1 MKGDKMAKRSSFGS
15 MVRRR
20 LSDITNS
27 QPQPKSPSF
36 PEKLPPDAASAKE
49 YIDHLVKEKMA
60 LVKLIQDKNKIIE
73 LSGIE
78 IQNLRNCLQKMQLQN
93 WNLAQSNSHM
103 LAELNLGKER
113 LKALQH
119 EVVCKEALL
128 KTKNLQLKE
137 EVDVQKTEFQEPEV
151 VTKGSGINEDTRS
164 CNASRRRRLSRSR
177 SLGSSTISQQHA
189 EKEAV
194 VSKRRCL
201 RRQSASSR
209 IRHEE
214 PTDNLFEID
223 DAKFPVVVPSD
234 RPTHEVGPCSLLTSS
249 IEGVLTD
256 GSCVSGLEAEA
267 RRTSIA
273 RPSRKA
279 VEKVQ
284 SYKERPINVKMRR
297 PE

>member
-1 MKGDKMAKRSSFGS
+1 MKGDKMAKRSSFGN

-27 QPQPKSPSF
+27 LPQNKSPSV
-36 PEKLPPDAASAKE
+36 PEKNPRDAVSAKE
-49 YIDHLVKEKMA
+49 FIDHLVKEKMA

-103 LAELNLGKER
+103 LAEVNLGKER

-119 EVVCKEALL
+119 EVICKEAVL
-128 KTKNLQLKE
+128 KTKDLQLKE
-137 EVDVQKTEFQEPEV
+137 KERANAQKAEFHEPEI
-151 VTKGSGINEDTRS
+151 VTKP
-164 CNASRRRRLSRSR
+164 CNASRRHLSRSR
-177 SLGSSTISQQHA
+177 SLGNSTVSQHHA
-189 EKEAV
+189 EKEAAV

-209 IRHEE
+209 VRHADEAKE
-214 PTDNLFEID
+214 SLFEID
-223 DAKFPVVVPSD
+223 DAKFPVDDLVPLN
-234 RPTHEVGPCSLLTSS
+234 RKTTPEVESVYNNYVP
-249 IEGVLTD
+249 EMEV
-256 GSCVSGLEAEA
+256 EA
-267 RRTSIA
+267 RRTSIGG
-273 RPSRKA
+273 RPLRRA

-284 SYKERPINVKMRR
+284 CYKEKPLNLKMRR
-297 PE
+297 SE

>member
-1 MKGDKMAKRSSFGS
+1 MKGDKMAKRSSFGN

-27 QPQPKSPSF
+27 LPQNKSPAP
-36 PEKLPPDAASAKE
+36 PEKNPRDAVSAKE
-49 YIDHLVKEKMA
+49 FIDHLVKEKMA

-103 LAELNLGKER
+103 LAEVNLGKER

-119 EVVCKEALL
+119 EVICKEAVL
-128 KTKNLQLKE
+128 KTKDLQLKE
-137 EVDVQKTEFQEPEV
+137 NERVNAHKAEFHEPEI
-151 VTKGSGINEDTRS
+151 VTKS
-164 CNASRRRRLSRSR
+164 CNANRRSRLSRSR
-177 SLGSSTISQQHA
+177 SLGNSTISQHLA
-189 EKEAV
+189 EKEAAV

-209 IRHEE
+209 VRHAEE
-214 PTDNLFEID
+214 AKESLFEID
-223 DAKFPVVVPSD
+223 DAKFPGDDVVPLN
-234 RPTHEVGPCSLLTSS
+234 RKTTHEVESVDINYVP
-249 IEGVLTD
+249 EMEV
-256 GSCVSGLEAEA
+256 EA
-267 RRTSIA
+267 RRTSIGG
-273 RPSRKA
+273 RPLRRA

-284 SYKERPINVKMRR
+284 CYKEKPLNLKMRR
-297 PE
+297 SE